1 MGTLF
6 KIARGTKASLDSRP
20 ITDGTFY
27 VIPTDGE
34 AGELYGDIGNRR
46 IKFGGGAV
54 AKTAEEWESEDKQS
68 AKGTFYI
75 VEDAYEDAPALKIG
89 DGETNIADLP
99 IVTISPTQIASWNS
113 KVRALDPAEG
123 SENLIFTVN

>member
-6 KIARGTKASLDSRP
+6 KIARGTKASLENRP

-34 AGELYGDIGNRR
+34 AGELYGDIGDRR

-54 AKTAEEWESEDKQS
+54 ARSTAE
-68 AKGTFYI
+68 
-75 VEDAYEDAPALKIG
+75 
-89 DGETNIADLP
+89 
-99 IVTISPTQIASWNS
+99 
-113 KVRALDPAEG
+113 
-123 SENLIFTVN
+123 